1 MEIRKGLPREPG
13 ELTKAIVTEDGFTH
27 ALGGAWWALCTCP
40 SFLSSL
46 IVSKPFFCR
55 KSEPGKEVTGSGKS
69 HE

>member
-1 MEIRKGLPREPG
+1 MDLVALAGLYVPILP
-13 ELTKAIVTEDGFTH
+13 FYQ
-27 ALGGAWWALCTCP
+27 
-40 SFLSSL
+40 SL